1 MDIENLVK
9 MANNIADFFKA
20 EPEHAAAVEGV
31 ADHLRRFW
39 ESRMRL
45 AIVKHYQAGGT
56 GLSEIAS
63 DAVALLAK
71 EQETAAQAG
80 HG

>member
-9 MANNIADFFKA
+9 MVNNIADFFKA

-71 EQETAAQAG
+71 EQETPAQAG